1 MSTSLFINAIPYYL
15 LALLAYLYL
24 VQAWGIFP
32 ETGYFSPFEYGPAK
46 FVGGHAAA
54 VDHDRHR
61 LLHPVRPLQPRAP

>member
-1 MSTSLFINAIPYYL
+1 VSTSLFINAIPYYL

-46 FVGGHAAA
+46 FVAGM
-54 VDHDRHR
+54 
-61 LLHPVRPLQPRAP
+61 LLPWIMIGIAYSTQYARFSRGP